1 MPAFGVELGRAGE
14 DAAAGRLHRYA
25 RCAAARTRSGEGWFA
40 VATGAEANDMNGVVS
55 QPGASIPRDLVDHLI
70 EWFAQQRVPASWL
83 LAGEDRE
90 LATTLVGRGASAET
104 SGWWAGRLIEDDL
117 LRLSP
122 VPGITISRVTTEEDL
137 RDWLDVAGVCGWF
150 DHEAGRSV
158 RKKIYLSVG
167 LADDDDD
174 DELSHW
180 VARRAGHAVGMASS
194 FLNRRSVVDL
204 CNLAVVDSER
214 RQGIG
219 RALAGERIRAA
230 SERGARTIVS
240 ALSPDGWRLYRSL
253 RFQSVPVTPDRW
265 FYLPTD
271 NNASALIDAARTVP
285 DQADGPLPDGPAR
298 WLRTLNR
305 TSEVHRLIDLQRR
318 QELNH
323 DLGLSL

>member
-1 MPAFGVELGRAGE
+1 MPAFGVELARAGE

-40 VATGAEANDMNGVVS
+40 VATGVEANDMNGVVS
-55 QPGASIPRDLVDHLI
+55 QPGASIPGDLADDLI
-70 EWFAQQRVPASWL
+70 EWFAQQRLPASWL

-90 LATTLVGRGASAET
+90 LATTLVERGASPEV

-137 RDWLDVAGVCGWF
+137 GDWLDVAGVCGWF

-167 LADDDDD
+167 LDDA

-180 VARRAGHAVGMASS
+180 VVRRAGHAVGMASS
-194 FLNRRSVVDL
+194 FLSRGSVLDL
-204 CNLAVVDSER
+204 CNLAVVHSER

-219 RALAGERIRAA
+219 RALAAERIRAA
-230 SERGARTIVS
+230 SALGARTIVS
-240 ALSPDGWRLYRSL
+240 ASSPDGWRLYRSL

-265 FYLPTD
+265 FYLPTCC
-271 NNASALIDAARTVP
+271 
-285 DQADGPLPDGPAR
+285 
-298 WLRTLNR
+298 
-305 TSEVHRLIDLQRR
+305 E
-318 QELNH
+318 
-323 DLGLSL
+323 